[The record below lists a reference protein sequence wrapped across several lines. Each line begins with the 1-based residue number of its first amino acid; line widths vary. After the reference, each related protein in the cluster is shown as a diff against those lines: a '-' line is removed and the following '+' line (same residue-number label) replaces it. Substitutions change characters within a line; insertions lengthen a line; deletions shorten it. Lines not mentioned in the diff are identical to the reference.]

1 MRFRELVALCMVFC
15 LTTAQTS
22 SADAVFWQAFE
33 LELGSNGTRDMV
45 SAIRLYQQGARQG
58 HAPSM
63 VRLGYM
69 MQLGTAMPQDLPGA
83 FALYKQAAE
92 AGDLEGQFMY
102 AISYAQGVGTQK
114 NPVVARQLLLPP
126 ADAGHQFAQYT
137 LGCMIA
143 IGDGGP
149 KREAAARRW
158 LDKAASGKDRAVAA
172 RAAELRDKI
181 DKNLFAADNSAG
193 IALMGLAAFIMVGV
207 IAGGGG
213 TGGGGGGLGNPY
225 PSSGGSGVSS
235 GSGSGGARMPTV
247 TPMNGNTMQTMHGI
261 DRIGLGR
268 PVNVR

>member
-22 SADAVFWQAFE
+22 SADAMFWQAFD
-33 LELGSNGTRDMV
+33 LERGSNGTRDV
-45 SAIRLYQQGARQG
+45 PAAIRLYQQGARQG
-58 HAPSM
+58 HAASM

-69 MQLGTAMPQDLPGA
+69 MQLGTGMPQDLPGA

-92 AGDLEGQFMY
+92 AGNLEGQFMY
-102 AISYAQGVGTQK
+102 AISYAQGVGTPK
-114 NPVVARQLLLPP
+114 SSATARQLLLQP

-158 LDKAASGKDRAVAA
+158 LDKAAGGQDPAIAA
-172 RAAELRDKI
+172 KAAQLRDQI

-193 IALMGLAAFIMVGV
+193 IALMGLAAFIIMSGV
-207 IAGGGG
+207 MAGGSGGGGG
-213 TGGGGGGLGNPY
+213 TSS
-225 PSSGGSGVSS
+225 SSGGWPS
-235 GSGSGGARMPTV
+235 GSGSSSVSTPRGPV
-247 TPMNGNTMQTMHGI
+247 TPMNGNITQTLHGEAAMGI
-261 DRIGLGR
+261 GR
-268 PVNVR
+268 PVRTR